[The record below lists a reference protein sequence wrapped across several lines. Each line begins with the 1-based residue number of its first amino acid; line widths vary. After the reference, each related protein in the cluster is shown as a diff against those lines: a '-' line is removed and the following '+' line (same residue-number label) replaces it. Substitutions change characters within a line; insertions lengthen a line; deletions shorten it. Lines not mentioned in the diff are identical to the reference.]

1 MPPDDALI
9 DRLVSAI
16 LDGAPV
22 DWQAAESSSAATR
35 RLVEQLKVL
44 AAVAEVHLGAPA
56 VNVEERW
63 GHLRLV
69 ERIGRGSFG
78 EVYRAWDSRLDREV
92 ALKLLP
98 AGGSSDDGRASEVMH
113 EGRLLARVRHPNV
126 VTIYGAE
133 QISDRVG
140 LWMELVRGRTLEEIL
155 QEENALGVNDAVAI
169 GLELCAAVAAVHR
182 AGLLHRDIK
191 TDNVMRADDGRI
203 VLMDFG
209 TGREVG
215 DGAGSDLA
223 GTPLYLAPEVLDGRP
238 ATVQSDIYSLGVL
251 IYRLV
256 SGAYPVHA
264 ETVREVRGAHARRE
278 RVPIRAVRPGVP
290 VRLARILDRA
300 TDPDPGRRYEDVEVL
315 SRDLHAL
322 KRGQKTTRMTAAAG
336 LAAAVTLAV
345 TLGWDVSGPGEA
357 AGLSQQAQ
365 ALIDR
370 RGIPNALKAAELFRR
385 MIADDPASA
394 RGHAGL
400 ATAHA
405 FMSLPYRGLAYE
417 TAYPVMQ
424 QAAMRALQ
432 LDPLLAEA
440 HAAMGW
446 VYAFERQWEKAETA
460 FRRAIELN
468 PGLTYAYTSYSI
480 STLQPLKKYDEALR
494 LLQVAAA
501 RDPLSLDVQREIGEI
516 QLFSGRYAEAL
527 DTFQRLSE
535 REPDFP
541 FVHTYLARALTLT
554 GRSTDAFPLLE
565 PGVPYLALAYVATG
579 RRAEAERLAAESESY
594 PFRLAVVSAALG
606 DTERAIRALERAAV
620 VEPHRMGRLF
630 IEPEIVALRGDPRVS
645 ALRRRFGLESAQR
658 VPLADYQGVYAYHG
672 DSTIALVAGDAL
684 LFAVLDEA
692 KYPLRPLGEDRFLNG
707 TGDTILF
714 RRSTDGAVSGFVERT
729 VFFARRTPK
738 VDPDVVAAVLAPPR
752 PRGPDGRAV
761 RYAYE
766 APANLGDGL
775 QVGEAGQA
783 GVDPARI
790 GALVNRVVEGTYPD
804 IHSILVY
811 RGGKLVVEEYFYGY
825 DRERPHQMR
834 SATKSIVS
842 ALVGL
847 AIDRGAIAGDRAL
860 VTKHLPYEA
869 YAHPDPRKAQLTLRD
884 LLTMQSG
891 LACDDWDGASPGNE
905 SRVYQSEDWVKY
917 VLDLPMGEPPGTKG
931 RYCSGN
937 VLVAGRIVER
947 ATGKPLPEFAQ
958 RELFD
963 PLGIRAASVRWN
975 YTLAASNAGTFA
987 QLYLR
992 PRDMLKLGVLFQ
1004 QNGRWGGRQV
1014 LSREWVA
1021 QSTKPLSTVGDQA
1034 YGYFWWHQ
1042 WVNAATPEGPRRVDM
1057 VVATGNGGQKIYLIP
1072 SLDAV
1077 VVLTGGSYNAPRS
1090 PATEMMAKEILPAL
1104 LSRTGPPAQIAVQ
1117 RKRSHTVR
1125 LPFTSTGRSVEP

>member
-9 DRLVSAI
+9 DRLAAAI
-16 LDGAPV
+16 LDGTPV

-44 AAVAEVHLGAPA
+44 ATVAEVHLGAPA
-56 VNVEERW
+56 VSVEERW

-98 AGGSSDDGRASEVMH
+98 AGGASEGGRASEVMH

-133 QISDRVG
+133 QISDRIG
-140 LWMELVRGRTLEEIL
+140 LWMELVGGRTLEQIL
-155 QEENALGVNDAVAI
+155 QENSALGVDDAVAI
-169 GLELCAAVAAVHR
+169 GLELCGAVAAVHR

-209 TGREVG
+209 TGRELG

-223 GTPLYLAPEVLDGRP
+223 GTPLYLAPEVLEGRP

-256 SGAYPVHA
+256 SGAYPVRA

-278 RVPIRAVRPGVP
+278 RVPIRAVRPDVP
-290 VRLARILDRA
+290 GRLARILDRA
-300 TDPDPGRRYEDVEVL
+300 TDPDPGGRYSNVEAL
-315 SRDLHAL
+315 GRDLHAL
-322 KRGQKTTRMTAAAG
+322 KPGQKRTRMATAAA
-336 LAAAVTLAV
+336 LAAALTLAV
-345 TLGWDVSGPGEA
+345 TLGWDVSGRGEA

-365 ALIDR
+365 ALIER
-370 RGIPNALKAAELFRR
+370 RGIPNALKAAELFQRL
-385 MIADDPASA
+385 IAEDPASA

-405 FMSLPYRGLAYE
+405 FMSLPYRGLAYD
-417 TAYPVMQ
+417 TAYPVMR

-432 LDPLLAEA
+432 LDPSLAEA

-468 PGLTYAYTSYSI
+468 PRLTYAYTSYSI
-480 STLQPLKKYDEALR
+480 STLQPLKKYDAALR
-494 LLQVAAA
+494 LLKVAAA
-501 RDPLSLDVQREIGEI
+501 HDPLSLDVQREIGEI

-527 DTFQRLSE
+527 GTFQRLSE

-554 GRSTDAFPLLE
+554 GKATDAFPLLE
-565 PGVPYLALAYVATG
+565 PGVPYLALAYVTSG
-579 RRAEAERLAAESESY
+579 RRAEAERLAAESERY

-606 DTERAIRALERAAV
+606 DTERAIRAMERAAV
-620 VEPHRMGRLF
+620 VEPHRIGRLF
-630 IEPEIVALRGDPRVS
+630 IEPEIVALRGDPRMT
-645 ALRRRFGLESAQR
+645 ALRRRFGLEPAQR
-658 VPLADYQGVYAYHG
+658 ERFGDYQGVYDYHG
-672 DSTIALVAGDAL
+672 DASIAVVAGDAL

-692 KYPLRPLGEDRFLNG
+692 KYPLRPLGDDRFLNG
-707 TGDTILF
+707 SGDTILF
-714 RRSTDGAVSGFVERT
+714 RRSADGAVSGFVERT

-738 VDPDVVAAVLAPPR
+738 VEPDVVAAVLAPPR
-752 PRGPDGRAV
+752 PPGADGRPA

-766 APANLGDGL
+766 SPANLSDGL
-775 QVGEAGQA
+775 HVGDARQA
-783 GVDPARI
+783 GIDPSRVA
-790 GALVNRVVEGTYPD
+790 ALVGRVVDGTYPD
-804 IHSILVY
+804 VHGILVY

-825 DRERPHQMR
+825 DRDRPHQMR

-847 AIDRGAIAGDRAL
+847 AIDRGAIAGDREL

-869 YAHPDPRKAQLTLRD
+869 YKNPDPRKAQLTLRE

-905 SRVYQSEDWVKY
+905 SRVYQSPDWVKF
-917 VLDLPMGEPPGTKG
+917 VLDLPIAEPPGTKG

-963 PLGIRAASVRWN
+963 PLGIRGAAVRWN
-975 YTLAASNAGTFA
+975 FTLSASNAATFA

-992 PRDMLKLGVLFQ
+992 PRDMLKVGVLFQ
-1004 QNGRWGGRQV
+1004 QNGTWGARQV
-1014 LSREWVA
+1014 IPREWIA
-1021 QSTKPLSTVGDQA
+1021 QSTKPLSTIGDQG

-1042 WVNAATPEGPRRVDM
+1042 WLNAATPQGPRRVDM

-1077 VVLTGGSYNAPRS
+1077 VVLTGGSYNAARS
-1090 PATEMMAKEILPAL
+1090 PATDIMAKEILPAL
-1104 LSRTGPPAQIAVQ
+1104 LGRTGPRAQVG
-1117 RKRSHTVR
+1117 VR
-1125 LPFTSTGRSVEP
+1125 